1 MKDLSEWLGKLGK
14 LTGLFQKY
22 KYVLLVILVGAA
34 LLLLP
39 ELGGADNQPAAAA
52 GTQSSSFDVE
62 DTERRLAQVLSQIDG
77 AGEVSVM
84 LTVEGGTRQVLAQ
97 DTTSAQDEGGSEASR
112 TTVVLSQ
119 GSGVQQAVPLQQL
132 SPQFRGALVV
142 CSGGDDPQVRLA
154 LTQAVAA
161 LTGLGADRISVC
173 PGR

>member
-39 ELGGADNQPAAAA
+39 ELGGADNQP
-52 GTQSSSFDVE
+52 E